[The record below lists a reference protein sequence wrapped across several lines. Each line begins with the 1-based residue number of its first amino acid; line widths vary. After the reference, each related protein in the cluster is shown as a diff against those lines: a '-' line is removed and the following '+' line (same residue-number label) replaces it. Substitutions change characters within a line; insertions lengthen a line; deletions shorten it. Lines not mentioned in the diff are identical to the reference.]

1 MKQTINPN
9 PPTEIELQS
18 LYSRWINTLFD
29 LRTATGANL
38 GHEVTSWRNS
48 LIEELTDIYNDTL
61 KFSSISG
68 VKTNPYFHL
77 ITHRPIDQHLVLSKP
92 KHRML

>member
-9 PPTEIELQS
+9 PPSGSFQPPTEVELQS

-29 LRTATGANL
+29 LRSATG
-38 GHEVTSWRNS
+38 EWRNS
-48 LIEELTDIYNDTL
+48 LIEDLTDIYNDTL

-68 VKTNPYFHL
+68 VKTNPYYRL

-92 KHRML
+92 KHNLL